1 MMTEK
6 IKKPTKAW
14 RSGKKA
20 THDAEESELL
30 RLQYEVMGLRYCDD
44 CDTPYEYRLNECPT
58 CLQPSQT

>member
-14 RSGKKA
+14 RSGKKT

-30 RLQYEVMGLRYCDD
+30 RLQYEVMGLRYCHD

-58 CLQPSQT
+58 CLQLSQT